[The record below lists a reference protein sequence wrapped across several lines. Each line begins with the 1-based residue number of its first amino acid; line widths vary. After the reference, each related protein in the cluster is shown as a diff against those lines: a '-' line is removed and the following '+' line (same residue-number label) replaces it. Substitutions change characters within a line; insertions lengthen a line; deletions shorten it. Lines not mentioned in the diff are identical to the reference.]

1 MYQFYLFIYFFQT
14 LGSRSTL
21 RCRMHTSTAF
31 NSRVSA
37 PAAVSP
43 PTTGG
48 QRENCVMTAVTP
60 EIVGPVDDNKYQ
72 CREPVAQQQLLEAW
86 PLDRTH
92 THTHRSVIP
101 KSLSTAAGSV
111 AAPTSTAHHI
121 NIEKQ
126 GDRLTLVVRACFS
139 LAIVSCII
147 TYNSQRQ

>member
-60 EIVGPVDDNKYQ
+60 EIVLPVDDNKVP
-72 CREPVAQQQLLEAW
+72 RASSTAAAAGGVAFGSH
-86 PLDRTH
+86 TH